1 MLVATRFPLY
11 CAPFSSFFVVRFIFP
26 FAFYLVLLGGVL
38 VYALTSLLFVA
49 LQTYHMAYGLYF
61 ILCHRFG
68 FVGNVDGKCVRQW
81 KKIKWTHYGNC
92 NNNNWGNGNDNGNGG
107 SDGSSSNQRR
117 NKNTSA
123 LVFCKA

>member
-49 LQTYHMAYGLYF
+49 LQTYHMAYAIYMAF
-61 ILCHRFG
+61 ISFSAIALASLG
-68 FVGNVDGKCVRQW
+68 MWMENVYANGK
-81 KKIKWTHYGNC
+81 K
-92 NNNNWGNGNDNGNGG
+92 
-107 SDGSSSNQRR
+107 SSEPIMGTATTTTEATTTTTATAAATAAAVTNVEIRTLQH
-117 NKNTSA
+117 
-123 LVFCKA
+123 